1 MMKKLVMLLT
11 VLAAFVVIG
20 CGSDNKPTSAPTQSP
35 QAAPAVQKQEPKQEN
50 QQTSKPKRKKVTFD
64 EFKKE
69 NGPGTGLPQFKY

>member
-11 VLAAFVVIG
+11 VLAVFVVIG

-50 QQTSKPKRKKVTFD
+50 QQTSKPKRKKVRLED
-64 EFKKE
+64 YC
-69 NGPGTGLPQFKY
+69 TGEPLTHFKY